1 MTDSTA
7 RTPDRES
14 VRGGPLL
21 AAISNEMVGIYRRHY
36 GRGPTRARTVMVED
50 VVLCRMLD
58 PFTTSERTLIQRN
71 RLDEVKRMRHAF
83 QEEMQVEFT
92 EVIERLVGRRVD
104 AFISDVHVDPD
115 MLIEMFI
122 LQAGDV
128 PREDPTGEI
137 DPEGEA
143 PPPRT

>member
-7 RTPDRES
+7 TADRDDL
-14 VRGGPLL
+14 RGGPLL

-71 RLDEVKRMRHAF
+71 RLDEVKQMRHAF
-83 QEEMQVEFT
+83 QEAMQLEFV
-92 EVIERLVGRRVD
+92 EVIERLVGRRVEV
-104 AFISDVHVDPD
+104 FISDVHVNPD

-122 LQAGDV
+122 LQDGDL
-128 PREDPTGEI
+128 PQEDPSQAV
-137 DPEGEA
+137 DPEGE
-143 PPPRT
+143 PPAAQR